1 MPSMPSML
9 PTHPGSY
16 MFLFRTGVIQRGRSL
31 SCSRIV
37 QGRLGRSFTRSEGR
51 RRFRRDRAGTRG
63 SRGRG
68 RGRNAPGHPYE
79 VGDKRRTRTCDRCQ
93 ERPLDCVEQSEVEV
107 LRSRSAGIAIFRYFD
122 PCGPSMWVGTGCGSL
137 SQASAT
143 ISAPVQDA
151 RGGTTPLAEA
161 VGARPDRRCH
171 GGHREDPRKPLDDVL
186 PGTHRATLPTSP
198 AAGLPTGHFGCH
210 VHNFI
215 KWTWQPLIP

>member
-93 ERPLDCVEQSEVEV
+93 ERPLGCVEQSEVEV

-122 PCGPSMWVGTGCGSL
+122 PCGPNMWVGTGCGGL

-161 VGARPDRRCH
+161 VGARPIVDAMAATARTPASHWMMFCPVPIARHFRRVPQRGCLR
-171 GGHREDPRKPLDDVL
+171 GILV
-186 PGTHRATLPTSP
+186 AMSITS
-198 AAGLPTGHFGCH
+198 
-210 VHNFI
+210 
-215 KWTWQPLIP
+215 

>member
-9 PTHPGSY
+9 PTLGSY
-16 MFLFRTGVIQRGRSL
+16 RFLFRTASYNAALTFVL
-31 SCSRIV
+31 RIV

-63 SRGRG
+63 REAG

-122 PCGPSMWVGTGCGSL
+122 PCGPNMWVGTGCGGL

-161 VGARPDRRCH
+161 VGARPIVDAMAATARTPASHWMMFCPVPIARHFRRVPQRGCLR
-171 GGHREDPRKPLDDVL
+171 GILV
-186 PGTHRATLPTSP
+186 AMSITS
-198 AAGLPTGHFGCH
+198 
-210 VHNFI
+210 
-215 KWTWQPLIP
+215 